1 MIYDDI
7 KAHLQASGLMAAYT
21 FQSVFNEQN
30 WDVAKRYCVIRG
42 VGGAGDKYVRNATFQ
57 IHFLAKVNDTALATL
72 SADADKVLRFVLNN
86 YKRGNLINFGLAL
99 DVSGPYYTDS
109 GRMQYYFEVMVKS
122 DDVRSP

>member
-21 FQSVFNEQN
+21 FQSVFNEQA

-57 IHFLAKVNDTALATL
+57 IHFLAKVNDLALTTLAT
-72 SADADKVLRFVLNN
+72 DADKVLRFVLNN
-86 YKRGNLINFGLAL
+86 YKRGDLINFGLAL

-109 GRMQYYFEVMVKS
+109 GRLQYYFEVMVKS
-122 DDVRSP
+122 DDVKAP

>member
-21 FQSVFNEQN
+21 FQPAFNEQA
-30 WDVAKRYCVIRG
+30 WDTTKRYCVIRG

-57 IHFLAKVNDTALATL
+57 IHFLAKVNDLALTTLAT
-72 SADADKVLRFVLNN
+72 DADKVLRFVLNN
-86 YKRGNLINFGLAL
+86 YKRGNLINFDLAI

-122 DDVRSP
+122 DDVKAP